1 MKKTPSRINEEVKTL
16 KLNVTNIRSIIIQ
29 KNKTKEK
36 LKKKR
41 ESGEK
46 KKKSFEK
53 LKSEEK
59 NLEKKKK
66 IPVVSRAFSKVKDTG
81 ANILD
86 KILNFGGLILAG
98 ILVNNL
104 PKIIETVRD
113 IIDSIVNF
121 LTPIQSGFNL
131 IKAFFTGEIDQ
142 SKYDADKKRVDD
154 SLSQLSKEGGLIDQL
169 AEKAGPLGGLIKLL
183 KPAVEQIRNVMGG
196 KRKVLAV
203 KDGKEGVKDLDTGE
217 FTERQFTQAE
227 RSKYIQ
233 SGGQGAGRTSSSET
247 AEPSRNLGK
256 NQTSAYQTA
265 VNVGKLLNRKGYDVW
280 QHPDFNVDSG
290 YTGSGKERVM
300 RRSYNSYHNYGEAL
314 DVPIN
319 QRDENGNIVYSPE
332 KLDKL
337 YSFLNTNRSKFNIAE
352 LKWKD
357 DSNHFDHLHVSFKGG
372 GETPIKDVGD
382 IEGGDIEGMPVNIP
396 DMGDIEGMPMNIPD
410 MGANNGPN
418 YKEEEKM
425 LFDRF
430 LKFTSNKLKDQ
441 QVSTISK
448 PIDDEEEE
456 SSILVAVQRIYNTK
470 SIPFPTYI
478 PV

>member
-1 MKKTPSRINEEVKTL
+1 
-16 KLNVTNIRSIIIQ
+16 
-29 KNKTKEK
+29 
-36 LKKKR
+36 
-41 ESGEK
+41 
-46 KKKSFEK
+46 
-53 LKSEEK
+53 
-59 NLEKKKK
+59 
-66 IPVVSRAFSKVKDTG
+66 
-81 ANILD
+81 
-86 KILNFGGLILAG
+86 
-98 ILVNNL
+98 
-104 PKIIETVRD
+104 
-113 IIDSIVNF
+113 
-121 LTPIQSGFNL
+121 
-131 IKAFFTGEIDQ
+131 
-142 SKYDADKKRVDD
+142 
-154 SLSQLSKEGGLIDQL
+154 
-169 AEKAGPLGGLIKLL
+169 
-183 KPAVEQIRNVMGG
+183 
-196 KRKVLAV
+196 
-203 KDGKEGVKDLDTGE
+203 
-217 FTERQFTQAE
+217 
-227 RSKYIQ
+227 
-233 SGGQGAGRTSSSET
+233 
-247 AEPSRNLGK
+247 
-256 NQTSAYQTA
+256 
-265 VNVGKLLNRKGYDVW
+265 
-280 QHPDFNVDSG
+280 
-290 YTGSGKERVM
+290 M

-314 DVPIN
+314 DVPVN

-337 YSFLNTNRSKFNIAE
+337 YSFLNANRSKFNIAE